1 MLAESEKAAFERLAA
16 DHRGRVTAWRPTP
29 DETEQGETPIYE
41 YCWNHTT
48 LQALKVDRTVT
59 YLQTVFPI
67 GRNLEVVEAMYR
79 HYGDEVM
86 LHLEFQRRFG
96 RVNCSA
102 LQVVRWTTKERL
114 YEIIRHHEAAGCIIP
129 NPHSYILED
138 KGPKVAAGDRQ
149 LEFKH
154 VSDPYGLL
162 NPGKMT
168 RWSPQ

>member
-1 MLAESEKAAFERLAA
+1 
-16 DHRGRVTAWRPTP
+16 
-29 DETEQGETPIYE
+29 
-41 YCWNHTT
+41 
-48 LQALKVDRTVT
+48 
-59 YLQTVFPI
+59 
-67 GRNLEVVEAMYR
+67 
-79 HYGDEVM
+79 M